1 MGYSLTMK
9 KGILPAIMIFVG
21 CHFMSAQSLRT
32 EVHGGTLSDTVNN
45 STIQLPVSENKQ
57 YNAVESIRA
66 EMIDAM
72 TDEEPTT
79 PVSMMSVRSYAVPK
93 MKFSR
98 AKGRNLLQT
107 LGFIAVGVTR
117 VLVFPTASD
126 HPVL

>member
-1 MGYSLTMK
+1 MTIK
-9 KGILPAIMIFVG
+9 KGILLTIMIYMG
-21 CHFMSAQSLRT
+21 CHFMSAQLLYT
-32 EVHGGTLSDTVNN
+32 EAHGGNLSEAVNN

-72 TDEEPTT
+72 TEEEPTP

-93 MKFSR
+93 MEFSR
-98 AKGRNLLQT
+98 AKGPNLLQT

-117 VLVFPTASD
+117 VLVFPSASD